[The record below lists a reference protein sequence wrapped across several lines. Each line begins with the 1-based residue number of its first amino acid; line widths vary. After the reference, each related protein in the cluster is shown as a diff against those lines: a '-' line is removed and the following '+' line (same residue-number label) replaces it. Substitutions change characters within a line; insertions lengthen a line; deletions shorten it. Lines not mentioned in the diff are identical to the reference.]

1 VRNNDP
7 GIVFTHFDDRMM
19 PLGAPPA
26 RSNDFTAMTSRRRAC
41 AILPFLVGV
50 AAVSAAQPVRS
61 HDSPPMTSHE
71 CEASTS
77 TRPPAGPFVIDSS
90 RTSQQLLAQSMAVM
104 SRDMR
109 AAPMSGNPDRD
120 FAAMMIPHHQGA
132 IDMAKV
138 EVLYGKDPALRRL
151 AQEIIVT
158 QESEIAVMRRQLLK
172 DSTPATPSR

>member
-1 VRNNDP
+1 
-7 GIVFTHFDDRMM
+7 M
-19 PLGAPPA
+19 
-26 RSNDFTAMTSRRRAC
+26 
-41 AILPFLVGV
+41 
-50 AAVSAAQPVRS
+50 
-61 HDSPPMTSHE
+61 
-71 CEASTS
+71 
-77 TRPPAGPFVIDSS
+77 IDSS
-90 RTSQQLLAQSMAVM
+90 RTSEQLLAQSMAVM

-120 FAAMMIPHHQGA
+120 FASMMIPHHQGA

-172 DSTPATPSR
+172 DWTPATPSR